1 MPVEINEADNFYN
14 PVLRGINS
22 ASQGDVWFVTWD
34 GNPTLITGRP
44 HPLGVAVESRGLG
57 WNYPTGNE
65 DIVYFTFTFYNVT
78 ASDPAAYSAV
88 RPAIRPIM
96 QQLGAQIRRQ
106 QQRDVP
112 GRAAGRRLCHRQPVL
127 GLRRRH
133 GRVRPPARTTAR

>member
-1 MPVEINEADNFYN
+1 MVHIHHPPDPAFHMVEINEADNFYN

-34 GNPTLITGRP
+34 GNSTLIAGRP

-65 DIVYFTFTFYNVT
+65 DIVYFTFAFYNVT

-96 QQLGAQIRRQ
+96 RC
-106 QQRDVP
+106 P
-112 GRAAGRRLCHRQPVL
+112 TSSPPVCSVINVS
-127 GLRRRH
+127 GWRMS
-133 GRVRPPARTTAR
+133 AR